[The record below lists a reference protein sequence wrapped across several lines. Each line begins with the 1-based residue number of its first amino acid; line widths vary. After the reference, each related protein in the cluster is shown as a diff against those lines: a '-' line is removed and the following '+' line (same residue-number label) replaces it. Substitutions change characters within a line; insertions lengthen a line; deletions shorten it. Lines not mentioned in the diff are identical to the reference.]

1 MRRSRPAWIAAV
13 AAAAALAAGCG
24 GGESDEEAAPATPSE
39 TATQPAEPGAEPP
52 PATAAEP
59 EAGGVYRVDWEASF
73 NFTNGFDPTGEYLG
87 EVWGIYSSLLIRTL
101 VGYRHTAGA
110 AGNELI
116 PDLATD
122 LGEVSPDGLTYTFTL
137 KDGIAFGPPLSR
149 EITSADIAFAFER
162 IGTASLVA
170 QYSGYYQVIE
180 GMPEFLDGTA
190 DTISGIET
198 PDEKTVVFRLTE
210 PTGDF
215 LYRLAMPA
223 TGPIPEEVAGCFDQ
237 AGEYGRYVISSGPY
251 MIEGSEALDASGCET
266 LEPISGFDGDT
277 SLTLVR
283 NPDYDPATDTPEA
296 RENFVDRFEWR
307 INTNNDDIYNR
318 VEAGLIEDEIATETP
333 PVLKRYS
340 EDEELSPSLHASSGD
355 RTWYITM
362 NLTQPPFDDVHVRK
376 AVNLVLDKQA
386 LRLAWGG
393 PITGEIGT
401 HIVPDPIFDD
411 ELKGYDPYA
420 TPDSRGDV
428 EAAKAEMRQ
437 SRYDTDG
444 DGLCDAPEC
453 SNLVHITGDA
463 ASRQQ
468 MIPVVEDGLQQ
479 IGIEVKTRTL
489 ADSYSVIQTVERNV
503 PISSQPGWGK
513 DYADAFT
520 FFFYLFNSRTLTPT
534 GNSNYSLVG
543 VTPEQATELGATGSI
558 EDVPSVD
565 GDIDACGALSG
576 DERRVCFEDLD
587 KKLMEEVVPWVP
599 YLFANNIQITGPA
612 VVKWDYDQFSGT
624 TAYAHVAVDPEL
636 Q

>member
-39 TATQPAEPGAEPP
+39 TATQAAEPGAEPP
-52 PATAAEP
+52 SATGAET

-180 GMPEFLDGTA
+180 GMPEFLEGTA

-198 PDEKTVVFRLTE
+198 PDEQTVVFRLTE

-251 MIEGSEALDASGCET
+251 MIEGSDALDASGCET

-333 PVLKRYS
+333 PS
-340 EDEELSPSLHASSGD
+340 
-355 RTWYITM
+355 
-362 NLTQPPFDDVHVRK
+362 
-376 AVNLVLDKQA
+376 
-386 LRLAWGG
+386 
-393 PITGEIGT
+393 
-401 HIVPDPIFDD
+401 
-411 ELKGYDPYA
+411 
-420 TPDSRGDV
+420 
-428 EAAKAEMRQ
+428 
-437 SRYDTDG
+437 
-444 DGLCDAPEC
+444 
-453 SNLVHITGDA
+453 
-463 ASRQQ
+463 
-468 MIPVVEDGLQQ
+468 
-479 IGIEVKTRTL
+479 
-489 ADSYSVIQTVERNV
+489 
-503 PISSQPGWGK
+503 
-513 DYADAFT
+513 
-520 FFFYLFNSRTLTPT
+520 
-534 GNSNYSLVG
+534 
-543 VTPEQATELGATGSI
+543 
-558 EDVPSVD
+558 
-565 GDIDACGALSG
+565 
-576 DERRVCFEDLD
+576 
-587 KKLMEEVVPWVP
+587 
-599 YLFANNIQITGPA
+599 
-612 VVKWDYDQFSGT
+612 
-624 TAYAHVAVDPEL
+624 
-636 Q
+636 

>member
-24 GGESDEEAAPATPSE
+24 GGEGDEEAAPATPSE

-52 PATAAEP
+52 SATAAEP

-180 GMPEFLDGTA
+180 GMPEFLEGTA

-251 MIEGSEALDASGCET
+251 MIEGSDALDASGCET

-428 EAAKAEMRQ
+428 EAAKAEMSQ

-468 MIPVVEDGLQQ
+468 MIPVIEDGLQQ
-479 IGIEVKTRTL
+479 IGIEVRTRTL

-543 VTPEQATELGATGSI
+543 VTPDQATELGATGSI

-565 GDIDACGALSG
+565 ADIDACGALSG

-624 TAYAHVAVDPEL
+624 TAYAHVAVDPEM